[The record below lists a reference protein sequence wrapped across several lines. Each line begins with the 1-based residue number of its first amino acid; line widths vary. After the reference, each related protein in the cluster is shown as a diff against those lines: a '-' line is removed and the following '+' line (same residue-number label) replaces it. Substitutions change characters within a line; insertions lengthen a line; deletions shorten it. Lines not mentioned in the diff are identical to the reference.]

1 MRRRGLKSAVA
12 KLESRKRPTQFRW
25 PIILAQYQDEGC
37 GEIVGLKSND
47 ESFARLYN
55 ETDFAAFALRVQD
68 ETGGPLPINA
78 PRLFVALYAEPAPAL
93 APSTPIIAPLPPI
106 EPAQAQHVAG
116 YYSERWLGGR

>member
-1 MRRRGLKSAVA
+1 MRRRGLKSAVT
-12 KLESRKRPTQFRW
+12 KLEARKRPPQFRW

-68 ETGGPLPINA
+68 ETGGPLPIM
-78 PRLFVALYAEPAPAL
+78 LVALYGETVPAV
-93 APSTPIIAPLPPI
+93 APITQIIAPVPAI
-106 EPAQAQHVAG
+106 EPTQAQHVAG
-116 YYSERWLGGR
+116 YYSERWLSGR